1 MAHTAYIGIG
11 SNLGERVNNCL
22 KAIHLMNERGIHVVS
37 ISSSYE
43 TEPWGKKDQPRFIN
57 MAVKVETEFS
67 PEELL
72 VKLLDIEKDMGR
84 QRTGKWSPRNI
95 DLDLLLYDDRVIK
108 EPDLKVPH
116 PFMQEREFVLIP
128 LAEIAP
134 DAFHPLLKKTA
145 RELLQELRKN

>member
-1 MAHTAYIGIG
+1 MHTAFIGIG

-22 KAIHLMNERGIHVVS
+22 KSIQLMKERGIRVIN

-57 MAVKVETEFS
+57 MAVKVETEFT

-72 VKLLDIEKDMGR
+72 ENLLDIETKMGR
-84 QRTGKWSPRNI
+84 ERTGKWSPRII
-95 DLDLLLYDDRVIK
+95 DLDILLFDDQVIK
-108 EPDLKVPH
+108 KPELKIPH
-116 PFMQEREFVLIP
+116 PFMQEREFVLMP

-134 DAFHPLLKKTA
+134 DVLHPILKKTA
-145 RELLQELRKN
+145 KELLQELRKP

>member
-1 MAHTAYIGIG
+1 MHIAYIGIG